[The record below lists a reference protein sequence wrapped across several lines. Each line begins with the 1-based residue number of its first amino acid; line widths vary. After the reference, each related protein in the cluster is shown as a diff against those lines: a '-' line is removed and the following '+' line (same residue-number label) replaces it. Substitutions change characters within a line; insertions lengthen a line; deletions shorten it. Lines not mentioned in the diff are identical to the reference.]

1 MNKKNIFKLTLLL
14 ALPIIATSCRFED
27 EDFFDES
34 ASLRVENTTKSL
46 KDVLVKPENGWVMQY
61 FCGTGVA
68 HFEGFNLF
76 AKFDASM
83 KVTIAGDHRLL
94 RDGNA
99 GKYTESTS
107 LYSLLLEDGPVLA
120 FNTWNDVLT
129 PFVDPVDP
137 WKAPGTLVK
146 DGAGMQGDNN
156 FVIMT
161 YNDNEVIF
169 RGERYN
175 AEVRLVVCDRSW
187 KDYITACNDM
197 KKKITSPSIT
207 SFYITDGSDTLYLSG
222 ISSGKV
228 RMSER
233 INNPLRNDS
242 LACVFTPNGIRFEKS
257 DTVGRQEFH
266 EFTISSDNSCLTTAN
281 KEVSIIPC
289 WDMYMA
295 EHTDKWNMDKS
306 LFNTKQNELFTSIA
320 AELKKFN
327 TNYALENICI
337 GTSTGIQGLVLQF
350 YTDAAKSKINYAA
363 FAMALTRTDYG
374 VVKIALPEI
383 ESYDTNLSKIQGKAT
398 NIINLCR
405 DFVNTIKGKYRVTPN
420 DYFQPTGGTYTAIEG
435 GTTFKLY

>member
-34 ASLRVENTTKSL
+34 ASLRVENTTKTL
-46 KDVLVKPENGWVMQY
+46 KDILVKPENGWVMQY

-99 GKYTESTS
+99 GKYIESTS

-137 WKAPGTLVK
+137 WKAPSSLVK

-156 FVIMT
+156 FVIMSYT
-161 YNDNEVIF
+161 DNEVIL
-169 RGERYN
+169 RGERYSG
-175 AEVRLVVCDRSW
+175 EVRLVASDRSW

-197 KKKITSPSIT
+197 KKKITSPSIV
-207 SFYITDGSDTLYLSG
+207 SYYITDGSDTLYLTG
-222 ISSGKV
+222 ISKGRV
-228 RMSER
+228 RMAER
-233 INNPLRNDS
+233 LNNPLRNDS

-257 DTVGRQEFH
+257 DTVGSQAFQEFNIAADRLM
-266 EFTISSDNSCLTTAN
+266 TSD
-281 KEVSIIPC
+281 KKVSIIPC
-289 WDMYMA
+289 WDVYMA
-295 EHTDKWNMDKS
+295 EHTDIWKMDKS
-306 LFNTKQNELFTSIA
+306 LFNAKQNELFTSIA

-327 TNYALENICI
+327 ANYTLNNICI
-337 GTSTGIQGLVLQF
+337 GTSTGIHGLVLNF
-350 YTDAAKSKINYAA
+350 FTDAAKSKTNQAT
-363 FAMALTRTDYG
+363 FAIASTRTGYG
-374 VVKIALPEI
+374 IVQIALPQI
-383 ESYDTNLSKIQGKAT
+383 ESYDTNLIKIQGKAT

-405 DFVNTIKGKYRVTPN
+405 DFVNTIKGKYQVTPN
-420 DYFQPTGGTYTAIEG
+420 DYFLPTGGTYTAIDG
-435 GTTFKLY
+435 GTTFKLQ